1 MYYVLEE
8 PAYEGSS
15 YFPSISAF
23 LDEDGDTFTPDTLK
37 WNLIDMQGNIIRAEQ
52 TVAVPGTSLNICLTG
67 ADLVVSGNAP
77 VQRIWNV
84 YGTYDSGIQND
95 VAFLH
100 QVQFTILPRVG
111 G

>member
-15 YFPSISAF
+15 YFPSVTAF
-23 LDEDGDTFTPDTLK
+23 LDEDGDAYTPDTLK
-37 WNLIDMQGNIIRAEQ
+37 WNVTDMQGNIIKAEQ
-52 TVAVPGTSLNICLTG
+52 SVSTPGTSLNVVLSG
-67 ADLVVSGNAP
+67 ADLVVNGNSP
-77 VQRIWNV
+77 VQRLWNV
-84 YGTYDSGIQND
+84 YGTYDSSLAND
-95 VAFLH
+95 VPFLH